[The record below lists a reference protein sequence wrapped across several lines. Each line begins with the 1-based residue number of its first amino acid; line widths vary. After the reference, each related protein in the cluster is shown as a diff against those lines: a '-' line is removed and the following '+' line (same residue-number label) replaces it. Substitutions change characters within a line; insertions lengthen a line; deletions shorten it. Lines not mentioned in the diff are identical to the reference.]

1 MKRRAAITLLF
12 MSTKEIENPQVE
24 TKKHIREIIRFL
36 EHK

>member
-12 MSTKEIENPQVE
+12 MSTKAIENPQVE